1 MAVAVLLLDPLILV
15 FATGPADNAAGG
27 NRLPRRG
34 RALPVDTAESTPT
47 QGKTDGVEGY
57 AVD

>member
-15 FATGPADNAAGG
+15 FATGPAERSRRKPFATTRPGAAG
-27 NRLPRRG
+27 RHRG
-34 RALPVDTAESTPT
+34 VDTHLGED
-47 QGKTDGVEGY
+47 DGVEGY